1 MQRRPVLQ
9 VTPAASAEAEADDTV
24 TVDVRSFDQTY
35 LELYAP
41 MVRLAFLALG
51 DRAQAEEVTQDAFV
65 AVYRRWSSIDSPGA
79 YVRQCVTNGC
89 RDVLRRRRV
98 LEALGLRRASA
109 EAVEPQEHVED
120 LLASLPSRQRLVVVL
135 RFYEDQT
142 VDQIAELLGSR
153 PGTVKSLLHRAL
165 ARLREDL
172 DR

>member
-1 MQRRPVLQ
+1 VLQ
-9 VTPAASAEAEADDTV
+9 VTPAASTEAGADDTI
-24 TVDVRSFDQTY
+24 TVDLRSFDQTY

-98 LEALGLRRASA
+98 LEALRLRRAST

-135 RFYEDQT
+135 RFYEDLT
-142 VDQIAELLGSR
+142 DTATAKILKCP
-153 PGTVKSLLHRAL
+153 PGTVRSLVSRGMETLRREV
-165 ARLREDL
+165 AR
-172 DR
+172 